1 MLEINFNIAS
11 YLNRMKK
18 ATIKALK
25 YPTGEFKMPKKFSE
39 KELESRIKIIENFP
53 ANLKKE
59 VEKITEDTLEFRHR
73 LGGWTVRQIVHHC
86 ADSHM
91 NAYIRTKLAYT
102 ETNPT
107 IKPYDESA
115 WANTDDSGEAP
126 VTWSLLIL
134 EGLHYRWVMMLREL
148 NPDDLNKTYFHPE
161 YQKKITLSHLIF
173 LYAWHCGH
181 HIAHVKQAKKYKNK
195 FS

>member
-1 MLEINFNIAS
+1 
-11 YLNRMKK
+11 MKK
-18 ATIKALK
+18 ATLKALK

-39 KELESRIKIIENFP
+39 KELASRIKIIAEFP
-53 ANLKKE
+53 AKLRKE
-59 VEKITEDTLEFRHR
+59 VGKMPEDTLEYRHR

-107 IKPYDESA
+107 VKPYDESA
-115 WANTDDSGEAP
+115 WANTSDGGEAP
-126 VTWSLLIL
+126 VEWSLLIL
-134 EGLHYRWVMMLREL
+134 EGLHKRWVELLSEL
-148 NPDDLNKTYFHPE
+148 NDEELKRTYFHPE
-161 YQKKITLSHLIF
+161 YGKKIPLSYLIF

-181 HIAHVKQAKKYKNK
+181 HIAHVQQAKKHKNK